1 MTDCFS
7 NNKGTL
13 SIKKLTNLTLFLT
26 VGPVKQCVR
35 GVLVCGRGVSNVY
48 LSTYVNATLY

>member
-13 SIKKLTNLTLFLT
+13 CIKKLTNLTLFLT

-35 GVLVCGRGVSNVY
+35 GVLVCGQGVSNVY